1 MAGLPF
7 RIDLEDIRFV
17 LYEQLDIDVELTK
30 LPKYESFTP
39 DVYDAMLDEGAR
51 IARDVLH
58 PINGP
63 GDRVGCKLDRETGN
77 VTTPEGFREAWK
89 VQAEGGWIG
98 ISAPAEVGG
107 VGLPHSVTMAVTEMF
122 CGAAMAYQMYPGL
135 TAAAARVIHAHG
147 PEAWR
152 QPIAER
158 MFSGRWAGTMCLT
171 EAGAGSDVGEN
182 RCKATPVPGEDGAYL
197 LEGEKIFIS
206 GGDSDVSFEGNIVHL
221 VLART
226 PDSPAGT
233 KGLSLF
239 LVPKF
244 LFDEGFANTTR
255 NGAYVVGIEEKM
267 GIHGSSTCT
276 LALGDRGPCKGWLV
290 GREHAGIEIMF
301 LMMNEARIGVGV
313 QGLAIAS
320 MAHQY
325 AKQYAAERLQGSSAE
340 KWKDPTAPRVPIA
353 QHPDVRRMLMT
364 QKVCAETLRSLTYRM
379 GHRFDLA
386 ENDPAQHDRLIGQ
399 VELVVPVLK
408 AFGTDIAFDNAV
420 LGVQILGGYGYIG
433 EYPMEQLVRDAKITS
448 LYEGT
453 NGIQA
458 MDLIGRKLRVGN
470 GALFLEWMNDSNA
483 ECRLAKEA
491 GFAAE
496 AEAVEKAIGQ
506 LAQTTMHMGSL
517 GAQGRLDLA
526 LVQAYPYLRLFGTVQ
541 LGVEALIQ
549 ARVAARVIA
558 EKGSTPHL
566 AGKAANLKF
575 YVRNLLP
582 GATALAKAIQASDDS
597 CLDPALFSEA

>member
-17 LYEQLDIDVELTK
+17 LYEELNIDQELTRI
-30 LPKYESFTP
+30 PKYEAFTQ
-39 DVYDAMLDEGAR
+39 DLYDAMLDEGAR

-63 GDRVGCKLDRETGN
+63 GDRVGCKLDAEGN
-77 VTTPEGFREAWK
+77 VTTPEGFKEAWK

-98 ISAPAEVGG
+98 VSAPPEVGG

-152 QPIAER
+152 HPIAER
-158 MFSGRWAGTMCLT
+158 MFTGKWAGTMCLT

-182 RCKATPVPGEDGAYL
+182 RCKATPVAGEAGAYL

-206 GGDSDVSFEGNIVHL
+206 GGDSDVAEDNLVHL

-226 PDSPAGT
+226 PDSPPGT

-239 LVPKF
+239 LAPKY
-244 LFDEGFANTTR
+244 LFDESFERTTR

-267 GIHGSSTCT
+267 GIHGSATCT
-276 LALGDRGPCKGWLV
+276 LSLGDRGPCKAWLV

-313 QGLAIAS
+313 QGLALAS
-320 MAHQY
+320 SAHQFAKVY
-325 AKQYAAERLQGSSAE
+325 AVERLQGSSFE

-353 QHPDVRRMLMT
+353 SHPDVRRMLMT
-364 QKVCAETLRSLTYRM
+364 QKVLAETLRSFTYRI
-379 GHRFDLA
+379 GHRFDIA
-386 ENDPAQHDRLIGQ
+386 ENDPAQRDRLIGQ
-399 VELVVPVLK
+399 VELLVPVLK
-408 AFGTDIAFDNAV
+408 AYGTDIAFEMSAM
-420 LGVQILGGYGYIG
+420 GVQILGGYGFIG
-433 EYPMEQLVRDAKITS
+433 EYPLEQLVRDAKITS

-458 MDLIGRKLRVGN
+458 MDLIGRKLRIGN
-470 GALFLEWMNDSNA
+470 GALFMEWMNDANS

-496 AEAVEKAIGQ
+496 AEAVEKAVGQ
-506 LAQTTMHMGSL
+506 LAQTTMHLGGL

-526 LVQAYPYLRLFGTVQ
+526 LVQAYPYLRMFGTVQ

-558 EKGSTPHL
+558 ASGSTPHL
-566 AGKAANLKF
+566 AGKALNLKF

-582 GATALAKAIQASDDS
+582 AATALAKSIQGSDDS
-597 CLDPALFSEA
+597 CLDPSLFS